1 MTIYQLHINST
12 LIDNAEVLDIVMPL
26 CNLNEYSKHYLK
38 TQGRLWIYYRDE
50 PNSGAVGK
58 INYSIKDSKSLAYEA
73 SIKGNLE
80 GYYIEVEGVEIIVPL
95 KYSTNFWTILDIP
108 LINCEVSLTL
118 TWFANCTLTNQ
129 VARDANS
136 DANPSVAGINNPT
149 DPTFQITDTILYV
162 PVATLSTQGDN
173 KLLDQLKTGF
183 KRTSKWNKY
192 RSEMTKQIKA
202 NNLDYL
208 IGPTFNK
215 VNRLFVFS
223 FKNEDDKTSCSK
235 CSNKC

>member
-1 MTIYQLHINST
+1 M
-12 LIDNAEVLDIVMPL
+12 
-26 CNLNEYSKHYLK
+26 
-38 TQGRLWIYYRDE
+38 
-50 PNSGAVGK
+50 
-58 INYSIKDSKSLAYEA
+58 
-73 SIKGNLE
+73 
-80 GYYIEVEGVEIIVPL
+80 PL

-162 PVATLSTQGDN
+162 PVVTLSTQGDN

-223 FKNEDDKTSCSK
+223 FKNEDHKTSCSK